1 MSNSIDKSKTNF
13 SLKKY
18 VLAIV
23 LVVIVALIV
32 VLIIS
37 FTGDDNNG
45 IYDTPVIP
53 DLDGDGI
60 NDDDNDS
67 AIDTPVIP
75 DSDGDGIN
83 DDDDPF
89 PDDPSR
95 WALISLALAK
105 DTNDLNWSLF
115 INDIDGPR
123 NISKSDIFITI
134 IDSDQIVRVDML
146 QLSIMSPDI
155 YCQGIMFIDNRA
167 PPTLDVTDRFKI
179 DKALYQ
185 DGSMIQLSF
194 EDGTDLG
201 SFTLNP

>member
-32 VLIIS
+32 VLIIG
-37 FTGDDNNG
+37 FTGGDN
-45 IYDTPVIP
+45 
-53 DLDGDGI
+53 DGI
-60 NDDDNDS
+60 NDTS
-67 AIDTPVIP
+67 VIP

-95 WALISLALAK
+95 WALISLTLAK
-105 DTNDLNWSLF
+105 DTSDLNWSVF
-115 INDIDGPR
+115 INGIDGPR
-123 NISKSDIFITI
+123 NISKSEIFITL
-134 IDSDQIVRVDML
+134 IDLDQIVRVDML
-146 QLSIMSPDI
+146 QLSTMSPDI
-155 YCQGIMFIDNRA
+155 YYQGIMFIDYYN
-167 PPTLDVTDRFKI
+167 PPALDISDRFKI
-179 DKALYQ
+179 DRTLYQ